1 MIRHRWALRKHLI
14 KLAEGW
20 PEGAPF
26 SSPRLLHVKPT
37 QTVLT
42 VNSGRSPIVAN
53 FITPESRDQRPEGVA
68 AAHALL
74 TERLSPGSVP
84 ALIAYIED
92 AGLVISEQVTGKTV
106 ADMIRHAPSDAEQG
120 ITAAAQW
127 LSQLHNLV
135 DRPDARHDISGRV
148 REALIGAPP
157 AITAEV
163 TRLAQELTDTPVR
176 HVKFHNDYKPDNVV
190 IAGDR
195 ICAIGFR
202 NTRYR
207 PPNVDAAQFLTR
219 AAIYA
224 LSVRDAGPV
233 NRIGLP
239 LSVAEPFDAAY
250 GSPISTEPLTE
261 LYVLTNILLA
271 EIKRASRPVS
281 RRALLHRKG
290 RHGRGVVALL
300 RSAEA
305 TLSPQ
310 STG

>member
-1 MIRHRWALRKHLI
+1 M
-14 KLAEGW
+14 
-20 PEGAPF
+20 PF
-26 SSPRLLHVKPT
+26 ANPRLLRAKPAK
-37 QTVLT
+37 TVLA
-42 VNSGRSPIVAN
+42 VDSGRGPIVAS
-53 FITPESRDQRPEGVA
+53 FIGPESLDQRPEGVA
-68 AAHALL
+68 AAHTLL
-74 TERLSPGSVP
+74 TERLPAGSVP

-92 AGLVISEQVTGKTV
+92 AGLVITELVRGQTA
-106 ADMIRHAPSDAEQG
+106 ADMIRRDTAHAEQG

-135 DRPDARHDISGRV
+135 DRPDARHDTSGRV
-148 REALIGAPP
+148 RAALIGASP
-157 AITAEV
+157 TMSAEV
-163 TRLAQELTDTPVR
+163 SRLAKELTGVPVR
-176 HVKFHNDYKPDNVV
+176 HVKFHNDYKPDNLV

-195 ICAIGFR
+195 ICAIDFR

-239 LSVAEPFDAAY
+239 RSVTEPFDAAY

-271 EIKRASRPVS
+271 EIKRASRPAI
-281 RRALLHRKG
+281 RRALLNRKG
-290 RHGRGVVALL
+290 RHGRGLLALL
-300 RSAEA
+300 SSVEA
-305 TLSPQ
+305 TLPPQ